1 MNSVS
6 YLTYTAKDVII
17 KISGQGLLAELGKH
31 IWLAKADTSQE
42 AHASKSKSSSQW
54 V

>member
-17 KISGQGLLAELGKH
+17 KISGQGLPAELGKY
-31 IWLAKADTSQE
+31 IWLVKANTSQE
-42 AHASKSKSSSQW
+42 AKAFCKQE
-54 V
+54 